1 MTVADQYEMSRDGL
15 RRLHKDI
22 QEHGEME
29 IGMRCG
35 HAPAMA
41 RRAAH
46 FRLREL
52 MRELNIHDLD
62 AIPAP

>member
-1 MTVADQYEMSRDGL
+1 MPISDHYPVTIDGL
-15 RRLHKDI
+15 ARLHKDI
-22 QEHGEME
+22 QEHGELE

>member
-1 MTVADQYEMSRDGL
+1 MSVADQYEMSRDGL

-22 QEHGEME
+22 QEHGELE

-46 FRLREL
+46 YRLREL
-52 MRELNIHDLD
+52 MRELGIHDLD